1 MQPLIFMQLFEN
13 HKKNSLRAMSFSLMC
28 LSCTSTMAMSRMGSA
43 IITESNGYPCF
54 SIQSD
59 AETKDGLQLDGI
71 VVSETRLSNAKKL
84 SEEFWHFMTGDS
96 LQKTIFR
103 PTECVRY
110 GEAPQN
116 AIQRTLKNL
125 EVFRVY
131 SVNVIAHNE
140 NSNTVAY
147 SGKFCL
153 TSDKLGKI
161 TVQSISND
169 ERDGDKRYEVCA
181 RPK

>member
-1 MQPLIFMQLFEN
+1 MQTTN
-13 HKKNSLRAMSFSLMC
+13 KKRSLQILTVAILGLR
-28 LSCTSTMAMSRMGSA
+28 CTFPMAMSGIGSV
-43 IITESNGYPCF
+43 IITESNGRPCF

-59 AETKDGLQLDGI
+59 AETKDGLRLDGI
-71 VVSETRLSNAKKL
+71 VVSETRSGSSKELP
-84 SEEFWHFMTGDS
+84 EELWHFMATDPS
-96 LQKTIFR
+96 KKAILC

-110 GEAPQN
+110 GEAPSN
-116 AIQRTLKNL
+116 VTQRTLKNL

-169 ERDGDKRYEVCA
+169 ERDGNKRYEVCA